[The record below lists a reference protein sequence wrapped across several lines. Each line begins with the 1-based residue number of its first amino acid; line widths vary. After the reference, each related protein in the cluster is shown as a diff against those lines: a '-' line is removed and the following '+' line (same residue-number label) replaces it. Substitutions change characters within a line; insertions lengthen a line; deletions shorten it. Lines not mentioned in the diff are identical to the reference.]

1 MIKIKTLLLISSMI
15 LPLQSSAIQVIF
27 SQFDGINSWENIYLE
42 VGVGVDYSQYG
53 VAKNGLL
60 DVTSLK
66 AVKGVSYVDEYSGIA
81 TNGHPG
87 VTGVDA
93 VIGVTGVDAVIGV
106 TGVNAVAY
114 VAGEYSWTEFES
126 SVSVTQT
133 SPSSWEFKD
142 NGTTL
147 DTWSTQ
153 QAIDDFSI
161 RSNLGLSD
169 FQGSIGVA
177 EVEAVEAVDAVE
189 AVEAVEASPKSS
201 GEYEQYIP
209 PQIIIVVETSEDI
222 NIVISEYL
230 NNHLVQTK
238 F

>member
-1 MIKIKTLLLISSMI
+1 MIKINTLLLISSMI

-27 SQFDGINSWENIYLE
+27 SQFDGINSWENVYLE

-53 VAKNGLL
+53 VAKKGLL
-60 DVTSLK
+60 DVTGIK
-66 AVKGVSYVDEYSGIA
+66 AVKGVSYVDEFSGID
-81 TNGHPG
+81 TNGHLG

-106 TGVNAVAY
+106 TGVDAVAY
-114 VAGEYSWTEFES
+114 VAGGYTWTEFES
-126 SVSVTQT
+126 PMSIIQT

-142 NGTTL
+142 NGTTI

-177 EVEAVEAVDAVE
+177 EVEAVEA
-189 AVEAVEASPKSS
+189 SPKSS
-201 GEYEQYIP
+201 GGYEQYIP

-230 NNHLVQTK
+230 NNYLVQTK

>member
-1 MIKIKTLLLISSMI
+1 MI

-81 TNGHPG
+81 TNGHP
-87 VTGVDA
+87 
-93 VIGVTGVDAVIGV
+93 GVTGVDAVIGV

-201 GEYEQYIP
+201 GGYEQYIP

-230 NNHLVQTK
+230 NNYLVQTK

>member
-15 LPLQSSAIQVIF
+15 LPFQSSAIQVIF
-27 SQFDGINSWENIYLE
+27 SQFDGINTWENIYLE

-93 VIGVTGVDAVIGV
+93 VIGVTGV
-106 TGVNAVAY
+106 NAVAY

-126 SVSVTQT
+126 PLSVTQT

-147 DTWSTQ
+147 GTWSTL

-230 NNHLVQTK
+230 NNYLVQTK